1 MRNSKHK
8 ERLSKSIGRDTYAAS
23 QRTGNLLLNESGK
36 AKHKHPKQMAT
47 DVNNSKE
54 EDLINGNFEEFGSM
68 RYDTTDGREREITRS
83 SMQTDKDS
91 VSKKNNNS

>member
-23 QRTGNLLLNESGK
+23 QRTGNLLLESGK
-36 AKHKHPKQMAT
+36 AKHKPPKQMAT

-54 EDLINGNFEEFGSM
+54 EDLINGNFEEFES
-68 RYDTTDGREREITRS
+68 
-83 SMQTDKDS
+83 
-91 VSKKNNNS
+91 